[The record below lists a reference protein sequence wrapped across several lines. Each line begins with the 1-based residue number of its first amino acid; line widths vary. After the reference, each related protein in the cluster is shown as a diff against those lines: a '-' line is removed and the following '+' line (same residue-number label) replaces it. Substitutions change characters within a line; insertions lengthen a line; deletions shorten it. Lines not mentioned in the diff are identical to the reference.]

1 MDAGFGRE
9 GALAHIG
16 RVPVGGTVK
25 QLVECMRD
33 LGEPLELLLR
43 HADLETVSIIR
54 FQLQRRDD
62 GDEIGVA
69 AAFSQSIERTLDL
82 PRAGAYS
89 GKRIRHRLLGIVMRM
104 DADMVARD
112 VL

>member
-1 MDAGFGRE
+1 MDAGFGCE

-16 RVPVGGTVK
+16 SVPVGGTVK

-43 HADLETVSIIR
+43 HANLETVGIIR

-62 GDEIGVA
+62 GHEISVA
-69 AAFSQSIERTLDL
+69 AALAQSIERTLDL
-82 PRAGAYS
+82 PRTGAYS
-89 GKRIRHRLLGIVMRM
+89 GERIRHRLLGIVMRVY
-104 DADMVARD
+104 ADMVAR
-112 VL
+112 